1 MTPNDVDNDVKDPIS
16 ALASPTATRSIVQM
30 IPCFMRTSQRCAS
43 LAQPSSAAQPYSAY
57 LSLQLLVSEECIQ
70 CCLDLAELPCGES
83 SDGFAVFVEDE
94 DPGKV
99 P

>member
-1 MTPNDVDNDVKDPIS
+1 MTPNDVKDPIS
-16 ALASPTATRSIVQM
+16 DGTSPTASHIGQLFKYTMLHEDVTTVRESR
-30 IPCFMRTSQRCAS
+30 PA
-43 LAQPSSAAQPYSAY
+43 ASSAAQPYSAY
-57 LSLQLLVSEECIQ
+57 PSLQLLVSEECIQ